1 MISTPSS
8 LRTIVN
14 SDGAAILDLS
24 HDSITMLN
32 STGGFIWKKL
42 QDGCSVEEV
51 ISELTR
57 ESNMDRTIIE
67 CDVVTF
73 LGQLRANDLLQ
84 S

>member
-1 MISTPSS
+1 MIAPRSS

-24 HDSITMLN
+24 HNRITTLN
-32 STGGFIWKKL
+32 STGGFIWQKL
-42 QDGCSVEEV
+42 QEGCLVGEV
-51 ISELTR
+51 ISELAR
-57 ESNMDRTIIE
+57 ESNTDHAIIE

-73 LGQLRANDLLQ
+73 LGQLRAKDLLQ